1 MKSLY
6 SLLLFTTIS
15 VGLLAQPVID
25 QNSFISAGDVF
36 EYTQVADLISDPI
49 DVMPEGGENLIWDF
63 STLSSEGLVITDS
76 YFPLDSTP
84 DLFNLFFG
92 NPFFAG
98 ENFSTHALEL
108 AVLDFELPLPV
119 EVEEAYQFYRS
130 DEEGY
135 FITGNAAEVA
145 GLPLLSTYDTLDV
158 VYSFPLSFGDMN
170 THSFYFLTEVPSI
183 GAVGQSGLRSTNA
196 DAWGELILPGASYN
210 CLRVRTELDIT
221 DTIYLGFTQTGT
233 LVERPQ
239 QINYTW
245 ISPDAGGVVAEA
257 VFIEEALISFRYLSN
272 QSALNSTEISD
283 SDFKI
288 YPNPTSSNLKIS
300 VPSGFE
306 GVFRI
311 LDLTGREVSAGRLG
325 AAASID
331 ISELSEG
338 IYLVSVY
345 GSKTVLTKRLI
356 VSR

>member
-1 MKSLY
+1 M
-6 SLLLFTTIS
+6 
-15 VGLLAQPVID
+15 
-25 QNSFISAGDVF
+25 
-36 EYTQVADLISDPI
+36 
-49 DVMPEGGENLIWDF
+49 
-63 STLSSEGLVITDS
+63 
-76 YFPLDSTP
+76 
-84 DLFNLFFG
+84 
-92 NPFFAG
+92 
-98 ENFSTHALEL
+98 
-108 AVLDFELPLPV
+108 
-119 EVEEAYQFYRS
+119 
-130 DEEGY
+130 
-135 FITGNAAEVA
+135 
-145 GLPLLSTYDTLDV
+145 
-158 VYSFPLSFGDMN
+158 
-170 THSFYFLTEVPSI
+170 
-183 GAVGQSGLRSTNA
+183 
-196 DAWGELILPGASYN
+196 
-210 CLRVRTELDIT
+210 
-221 DTIYLGFTQTGT
+221 YLGFTQTGT

-257 VFIEEALISFRYLSN
+257 VFIEDALISFRYLSN

-331 ISELSEG
+331 ISELPEG